1 MANYMKVAW
10 LVWILYLKG
19 QRFLKHQQAV
29 EAKMKIGLS
38 YSRCVRDIVDGVV
51 DIDDVLVLIT
61 RTDFDPH
68 DDEQWSGIWIG
79 YGGGT
84 DNAYSRG
91 FFSHSNPE
99 WAGYHDED
107 QFRSVSIELWETGK
121 LHQPR
126 KFGAHPSRRPEI
138 WLEAVLPNTELAKN
152 PAAQMAWDKFQTI
165 AGLTNVELDDKYR

>member
-1 MANYMKVAW
+1 
-10 LVWILYLKG
+10 
-19 QRFLKHQQAV
+19 
-29 EAKMKIGLS
+29 MKIGLS
-38 YSRCVRDIVDGVV
+38 YSRCVRDIVDGTV

-68 DDEQWSGIWIG
+68 DDNQWSGIWIG

-84 DNAYSRG
+84 DNAYSSG

-107 QFRSVSIELWETGK
+107 RFRSVSIELWETGK

-126 KFGAHPSRRPEI
+126 KFGAKPARRPEI
-138 WLEAVLPNTELAKN
+138 WLETVLPDSEMENR
-152 PAAQMAWDKFQTI
+152 PAVKEAWDQFQTL
-165 AGLTNVELDDKYR
+165 AGLTSTKLDREYR